1 MRRRDPP
8 RDVVDE
14 KLDERLVIAVGAAAG
29 VRVVVGASLRKRLA
43 PSSSLPRER
52 TACRM
57 SDESSK
63 KSVVVDA
70 RGVDVRVVAGRGVGV
85 GAVGR
90 GAVARC
96 VVARCCCCCCCCCL
110 CCSGLTSTQAFSG
123 SDRRGGMTR
132 GGVGGMSVVAGI
144 LLFGL
149 MAKASLL
156 GAEELSDARGGS

>member
-70 RGVDVRVVAGRGVGV
+70 RGVDVRVVAGRGAGV

-96 VVARCCCCCCCCCL
+96 VVARCCCCCCL
-110 CCSGLTSTQAFSG
+110 CCSASTRTQAFSG